1 MSDQT
6 DPVERI
12 TLSNLRPAPGSTRNR
27 KRIGRGP
34 GSGTGKT
41 SGKGHKGSKARS
53 GGATN
58 PGFEGG
64 QMPLYRRLPKR
75 GFTNPFKI
83 TYLAVNLSALE
94 KVSGDEVT
102 PATLFAAGILK
113 NVAEPV
119 KLLGHGDVARALVVR
134 DIPVSASAKA
144 KIEAAGGRVEA

>member
-1 MSDQT
+1 
-6 DPVERI
+6 
-12 TLSNLRPAPGSTRNR
+12 
-27 KRIGRGP
+27 
-34 GSGTGKT
+34 
-41 SGKGHKGSKARS
+41 
-53 GGATN
+53 
-58 PGFEGG
+58 
-64 QMPLYRRLPKR
+64 MPLYRRLPKR
-75 GFTNPFKI
+75 CFTNPFKI

-94 KVSGDEVT
+94 KVSGDEIT